1 EKSML
6 IKEGAEQ
13 VSKLDYP
20 NFWHQGN
27 LKLRLSYQFEPG
39 ADADGVTVH
48 IPLPLLNQIEEAG
61 FEWQIPGLRRE
72 LIIALIKSLPKPVR
86 RNFVPA
92 PNYAEAF
99 LGRAAPLELPLLDSL
114 ERELRK
120 MTGVTIDREAWQ
132 WDQVP
137 DHL

>member
-1 EKSML
+1 M
-6 IKEGAEQ
+6 
-13 VSKLDYP
+13 
-20 NFWHQGN
+20 
-27 LKLRLSYQFEPG
+27 
-39 ADADGVTVH
+39 TVH
-48 IPLPLLNQIEEAG
+48 IPLPLLNQVEEAG

-137 DHL
+137 DHLKITFRVVDDKNKKLQEGRSLQALKDALEGQSAGDAVGGR

>member
-1 EKSML
+1 MNGRSL
-6 IKEGAEQ
+6 VCVA
-13 VSKLDYP
+13 
-20 NFWHQGN
+20 
-27 LKLRLSYQFEPG
+27 R
-39 ADADGVTVH
+39 
-48 IPLPLLNQIEEAG
+48 
-61 FEWQIPGLRRE
+61 

-137 DHL
+137 DHLKITFRVVDDKNKKLQEGALAAGVERRPEGQSAGDAVGGR

>member
-1 EKSML
+1 M
-6 IKEGAEQ
+6 
-13 VSKLDYP
+13 
-20 NFWHQGN
+20 
-27 LKLRLSYQFEPG
+27 
-39 ADADGVTVH
+39 AD
-48 IPLPLLNQIEEAG
+48 PR
-61 FEWQIPGLRRE
+61 LRRE

-99 LGRAAPLELPLLDSL
+99 GRAAPLELPLLDSL

-137 DHL
+137 DHLKITFRVVDDKTRSCRKGARCRR